1 MRSIFPPRRKRVLA
15 LVGGVSA
22 LALVGVA
29 LNSQSSNAASNA
41 TTTQAYDRGYAD
53 LVEDIMPA
61 VVNVRVEGK
70 VAPVAA
76 QGPNSQQFD
85 PEMREFFERF
95 FGSPENFNMPAPR
108 GPRPQH
114 GAGSGFIIDE
124 SGLIVTNAHVVDNA
138 ESVTVTL
145 HDGTELDAEILG
157 IDSKTDLAVLKV
169 EHGEALPTV
178 EFAATDDVRVG
189 DKVLAVG
196 SPFGL
201 GGSVTSGIISATGRE
216 IGSGPYDDF
225 LQIDAAINRGN
236 SGGPAFNLDGEV
248 IGVNTLIFSPSGG
261 SVGVGFAI
269 SADVAQQVIADLS
282 DDGMIDRGWLGV
294 HIQNLDDDLAKAM
307 DRDSTDGVLVSKVAE
322 ESPAENYGL
331 EEGDIIVGFGDYDIT
346 RSRDL
351 TRAVADTKS
360 GTEVEVRIWRDGEPQ
375 DLTVE
380 VGQLE
385 QEPIELAAA
394 DVENDGPKL
403 GLQLAPVSEDD
414 GEFQAGALVAGVEP
428 GSPASE
434 KGLREGDVIVEID
447 GQDIST
453 PKQAVEAVR
462 NVHENG
468 KDIVLM
474 RIERDDAAIF
484 KAVPFKSS

>member
-1 MRSIFPPRRKRVLA
+1 MRSIFPPRRKRILA

-29 LNSQSSNAASNA
+29 LNSQSSNAAANTA
-41 TTTQAYDRGYAD
+41 TTHAYDRGYAD

-61 VVNVRVEGK
+61 VVNVRVKGK
-70 VAPVAA
+70 AAPVSA
-76 QGPNSQQFD
+76 QGPNSQQFG

-108 GPRPQH
+108 GPRQQH

-145 HDGTELDAEILG
+145 YDGTELDAEILG

-169 EHGEALPTV
+169 EYEEDLPTV

-294 HIQNLDDDLAKAM
+294 HIQNLDEDLAKAM
-307 DRDSTDGVLVSKVAE
+307 DRDSTDGVLVSKVTE

-360 GTEVEVRIWRDGEPQ
+360 GTEVEVRIWRDGESQ

-394 DVENDGPKL
+394 NVDNDGPKL

-414 GEFQAGALVAGVEP
+414 GEFQAGALVAGVVP

-462 NVHENG
+462 NVHEKG

-484 KAVPFKSS
+484 KAVPFQSS